1 MNRLDLKY
9 KTLLKKWEI
18 NTPLRVAHFMAQ
30 IDHESGL
37 KPISE
42 NLNYSAE
49 GLLKTFNKYFT
60 SSQAKIYARQPE
72 KIANRVYGNRMGNGD
87 EASGDGWKYRGRG
100 FLQITGKNNYIKLR
114 EDTGVDYVNNPDL
127 LLTEADSMISACW
140 YWKTNN
146 INRFADK
153 DDLDGVSD
161 LINLGRKTDRYGDA
175 NGFKDR
181 KEKLLKWKKL
191 W

>member
-18 NTPLRVAHFMAQ
+18 STPLRVAHFMAQ

-49 GLLKTFNKYFT
+49 GLLKTFSKYFT

-87 EASGDGWKYRGRG
+87 EVSGDGWKYRGRG
-100 FLQITGKNNYIKLR
+100 FLQITGKNNYVKLR

-161 LINLGRKTDRYGDA
+161 LINLGKKTDRYGDA

-181 KEKLLKWKKL
+181 KEKLIKWKKL